1 MKTERVEH
9 LENEQGPV
17 FYATLEEA
25 ANAKSERTKQALNK
39 LNPAAR
45 ARLNTSDKQSRHESP
60 LIGRKP

>member
-25 ANAKSERTKQALNK
+25 ANAKSERTKQALKK

-45 ARLNTSDKQSRHESP
+45 ARLTTSDK
-60 LIGRKP
+60 